1 MKKLNEKQ
9 KEILKTF
16 VREFFYFLS
25 VLVAALF
32 ILDIVLKGL
41 ISAYLNLN
49 LLFLLWIIIALIDLR
64 FKTKK

>member
-9 KEILKTF
+9 KEILKII

-25 VLVAALF
+25 ILVAALF

-49 LLFLLWIIIALIDLR
+49 LLFLLWLIIALIDLR
-64 FKTKK
+64 FKAKK

>member
-9 KEILKTF
+9 KEILKIF

-25 VLVAALF
+25 ILVAAFF

-49 LLFLLWIIIALIDLR
+49 LLFLLWLIIALIDLR
-64 FKTKK
+64 FKAKK

>member
-9 KEILKTF
+9 KEILKIF

-25 VLVAALF
+25 ILVAAFF

-49 LLFLLWIIIALIDLR
+49 LLFLFWLIIALIDLR
-64 FKTKK
+64 FKAKK